1 MINSTPRLLHNVSFA
16 AVMLS
21 RLLRTGAL
29 CIAVLLAA
37 CSDDSSSSGQSGGKS
52 PNILFVIMDDVGI
65 DQMRALGYGGVEAAE
80 TPNIGA
86 IAGRGLRFR
95 NTWAMPE
102 CSPSRAMFFTGRY
115 PLRTNVTNAI
125 TSSDLAN
132 SQMSPYEY
140 TTPKLLKARGYTNAI
155 FGKTHFSGSPV
166 NPALNPYG
174 YTAPHQLG
182 WDTFAGW
189 ADGAPNPI
197 DSTAG
202 GIAAKGTYACG
213 FVPNSADDPVHGADM
228 GACYTVDGACAVL
241 SNSSGSPTPGRSC
254 MERGGILVPNAQC
267 ETPRP
272 AAVDFTVQNA
282 YYVSELITN
291 DENGVAKVYPADDA
305 SGIGRRYRT
314 EIESQLAIDW
324 IRARPA
330 GKPWMATLSFSSAHA
345 PYQAP
350 PSGLL
355 PAGSAN
361 TDGYD
366 CDNTLQLRTLM
377 KQMIESMDQQL
388 GRVLVETGIAT
399 RNSDGSLAYDP
410 QHSNTMVVI
419 VGDNGSYT
427 LTVKAPFDPSHAKAY
442 VNQTGVWVPLIV
454 AGPQVVAPD
463 RDVAG
468 LVNIA
473 DLYQL
478 FAELAG
484 VDVHEAVPATR
495 ALDSVT
501 MLPYLKYPEQPSLRS
516 TNWTQTA
523 DNLRATTT
531 VQGACVIESA
541 NVCTPLFPQQ
551 GLCEMEGGT
560 WYGAGSTQPGVPAG
574 GFASCC
580 DVQKLQINL
589 GQAPVSVLPSSQIAV
604 RNLTHKLIRT
614 EAQTYEQGSDQCVT
628 ETDTGFYSVN
638 EDVPIPRIDFPQLAL
653 PIANL
658 SGADLASYQ
667 QLTAEMQRVSDSN
680 VPCPGDGNSDG
691 IVDAKDLADLTY
703 WRGVVDDSSSWFD
716 FNLDG
721 LTDEA
726 DIAILEA
733 NFNTRCAKPR

>member
-1 MINSTPRLLHNVSFA
+1 MINRTPRRFHNLSFTSA
-16 AVMLS
+16 IPC
-21 RLLRTGAL
+21 LLRAGVLGIAAL
-29 CIAVLLAA
+29 LLAS
-37 CSDDSSSSGQSGGKS
+37 CSGDSGHSGEAATQP
-52 PNILFVIMDDVGI
+52 PNILFVILDDVGI
-65 DQMRALGYGGVEAAE
+65 DQMKVFGYGGVDPAQ

-86 IAGRGLRFR
+86 IAQEGLRFR

-102 CSPSRAMFFTGRY
+102 CSPSRALFFTGRY
-115 PLRTNVTNAI
+115 PLRTNIGNAI

-132 SQMSPYEY
+132 SQLSPYEY

-189 ADGAPNPI
+189 ADGAPNPV

-202 GIAAKGTYACG
+202 GVAATGTYGCG
-213 FVPNSADDPVHGADM
+213 FVPNSAADPVNGADM
-228 GACYTVDGACAVL
+228 GACYTVDGACDVL
-241 SNSSGSPTPGRSC
+241 TASSKAPTPGRSC

-267 ETPRP
+267 ATPRP
-272 AAVDFTVQNA
+272 ANVDFTIQNA

-291 DENGVAKVYPADDA
+291 DENGIAKVYSPDDA
-305 SGIGRRYRT
+305 SGIARRYRT

-324 IRARPA
+324 IKARPA
-330 GKPWMATLSFSSAHA
+330 NKPWMATLSFSSAHA

-350 PSGLL
+350 PVALL
-355 PAGSAN
+355 PEGSTD
-361 TDGYD
+361 TDGYNCED
-366 CDNTLQLRTLM
+366 TLQVRTLM
-377 KQMIESMDQQL
+377 KQMIESADQQL

-399 RNSDGSLAYDP
+399 RNSDGSIAYDP

-419 VGDNGSYT
+419 VGDNGTYT
-427 LTVKAPFDPSHAKAY
+427 LTVKAPFDPLHAKAY

-454 AGPQVVAPD
+454 AGPQVVSPN
-463 RDVAG
+463 RDVSG

-478 FAELAG
+478 FAELGG
-484 VDVHEAVPATR
+484 VDVHQAVPATR
-495 ALDSVT
+495 ALDSVS
-501 MLPYLKYPEQPSLRS
+501 MLPYLENPSQPSLRT

-531 VQGACVIESA
+531 VQGACVINSA

-560 WYGAGSTQPGVPAG
+560 WYGAGSTMPGVPAG

-580 DVQKLQINL
+580 DVQKLQISL
-589 GQAPVSVLPSSQIAV
+589 SQAPSSVLPSAQTAV
-604 RNLTHKLIRT
+604 RNLTHKLIRI
-614 EAQTYEQGSDQCVT
+614 EADNYEAGTDQCVT
-628 ETDTGFYSVN
+628 ETTTEFYKVD
-638 EDVPIPRIDFPQLAL
+638 EDVPVPRIDFPNLAL
-653 PIANL
+653 PIASL
-658 SGADLASYQ
+658 TGDDLAAYQ
-667 QLTAEMQRVSDSN
+667 QLTADMQQVTDSN
-680 VPCPGDGNSDG
+680 VPCPGDGNADG
-691 IVDAKDLADLTY
+691 IVDAQDLADLSY
-703 WRGVVDDSSSWFD
+703 WRGVVNDSSTWFD

-721 LTDEA
+721 LTDAA
-726 DIAILEA
+726 DVAIVEA
-733 NFNTRCAKPR
+733 NFEVKCAKPR

>member
-1 MINSTPRLLHNVSFA
+1 MINHALRRLQT
-16 AVMLS
+16 LS
-21 RLLRTGAL
+21 IASALPSLLRVGLICMA
-29 CIAVLLAA
+29 ALLAA
-37 CSDDSSSSGQSGGKS
+37 CSDGSSGRAPSQL

-65 DQMRALGYGGVEAAE
+65 DQMQAFGYGGAEPAE
-80 TPNIGA
+80 TPNISA
-86 IAGRGLRFR
+86 VAQRGLRFR

-102 CSPSRAMFFTGRY
+102 CSPSRAMLFTGRY
-115 PLRTNVTNAI
+115 PLRTNITNAI

-132 SQMSPYEY
+132 SQASPYEY
-140 TTPKLLKARGYTNAI
+140 TTPKLLKERGYTNAI

-202 GIAAKGTYACG
+202 GVATKGTYACG
-213 FVPNSADDPVHGADM
+213 FVPNSADDPANGADM
-228 GACYTVDGACAVL
+228 GACYSVDGACEVL
-241 SNSSGSPTPGRSC
+241 SASSETPTPGRSC

-267 ETPRP
+267 ATPRP
-272 AAVDFTVQNA
+272 ANVDFTLQNA

-291 DENGVAKVYPADDA
+291 DASGTAKVYAPDDV
-305 SGIGRRYRT
+305 SGVGRRYRT

-324 IRARPA
+324 IKARPA

-350 PSGLL
+350 PVNLL
-355 PAGSAN
+355 PPDAAN

-377 KQMIESMDQQL
+377 TQMIESMDQQI

-410 QHSNTMVVI
+410 QRSNTVVVI

-427 LTVKAPFDPSHAKAY
+427 LTVKAPFDPTHAKAY
-442 VNQTGVWVPLIV
+442 VNQTGVWVPLVV

-463 RDVAG
+463 RDVSG

-484 VDVHEAVPATR
+484 IDVRKAVPATR
-495 ALDSVT
+495 ALDSVS
-501 MLPYLKYPEQPSLRS
+501 MQPYLQNPSQPSLRS
-516 TNWTQTA
+516 TNWTQA
-523 DNLRATTT
+523 GDNLRATTT
-531 VQGACVIESA
+531 VQGACVISSA
-541 NVCTPLFPQQ
+541 NVCTQLFPQQ
-551 GLCEMEGGT
+551 GLCEMEGGI
-560 WYGAGSTQPGVPAG
+560 WYGAGSTVPGVSPAG
-574 GFASCC
+574 FSSCC
-580 DVQKLQINL
+580 DVQKLQISLNETP
-589 GQAPVSVLPSSQIAV
+589 ASVLPSSQVAV
-604 RNLTHKLIRT
+604 RNLTHKLIRM
-614 EAQTYEQGSDQCVT
+614 EAENYEQGSDQCVL
-628 ETDTGFYSVN
+628 ETTTQFFSVN
-638 EDVPIPRIDFPQLAL
+638 EEVPIPRIDFPQLAL
-653 PIANL
+653 SIDSL
-658 SGADLASYQ
+658 SGADAVSYEQLA
-667 QLTAEMQRVSDSN
+667 TEMQRVTDSN
-680 VPCPGDGNSDG
+680 APCPGDGNSDG
-691 IVDAKDLADLTY
+691 VVDAQDLADLSY
-703 WRGVVDDSSSWFD
+703 WREVTNGSSSWFD

-721 LTDEA
+721 LTNEA
-726 DIAILEA
+726 DVAIVED
-733 NFNTRCAKPR
+733 NFNAKCSTLR

>member
-1 MINSTPRLLHNVSFA
+1 MIARVSCRLQA
-16 AVMLS
+16 LS
-21 RLLRTGAL
+21 VVTVPFSLLRAGMICMVAL
-29 CIAVLLAA
+29 LPA
-37 CSDDSSSSGQSGGKS
+37 CSGDSGHPRKPP
-52 PNILFVIMDDVGI
+52 PNILFVIMDDVGV
-65 DQMRALGYGGVEAAE
+65 DQMQAFGYGGASPAE

-86 IAGRGLRFR
+86 VARQGLRFR

-102 CSPSRAMFFTGRY
+102 CSPSRVLLFTGRY
-115 PLRTNVTNAI
+115 PLRTNITNAI

-132 SQMSPYEY
+132 SQISPYEY
-140 TTPKLLKARGYTNAI
+140 TTPKLLKERGYSNGI

-202 GIAAKGTYACG
+202 GVAAAGTYSCG
-213 FVPNSADDPVHGADM
+213 FVPNSADDPVNGADM
-228 GACYTVDGACAVL
+228 GACYTVDGGCEVL
-241 SNSSGSPTPGRSC
+241 SASSGAPTPGRSC

-267 ETPRP
+267 AAPRP
-272 AAVDFTVQNA
+272 ANVDFTIQNG

-291 DENGVAKVYPADDA
+291 DESGTAKIHAPDDT
-305 SGIGRRYRT
+305 SGAGRRYRS

-350 PSGLL
+350 PAALL
-355 PAGSAN
+355 PAGSAD

-366 CDNTLQLRTLM
+366 CEDTLQSRTLM
-377 KQMIESMDQQL
+377 KQMIESMDQQI

-410 QHSNTMVVI
+410 QRSNTMVVI

-427 LTVKAPFDPSHAKAY
+427 LTVKAPFDPTHAKAY

-484 VDVHEAVPATR
+484 VDVHEAVPDTR
-495 ALDSVT
+495 ALDSVS
-501 MLPYLKYPEQPSLRS
+501 MLPYLRNPSQPSLRS
-516 TNWTQTA
+516 TNWTQA
-523 DNLRATTT
+523 GDNLRATTT
-531 VQGACVIESA
+531 VQGACVIDSA
-541 NVCTPLFPQQ
+541 NVCTPLFPQK

-560 WYGAGSTQPGVPAG
+560 WYGAGSTVPGVPSAG
-574 GFASCC
+574 FSSCC
-580 DVQKLQINL
+580 AVQKLQIS
-589 GQAPVSVLPSSQIAV
+589 QSQTPASVLPSAQFAV

-614 EAQTYEQGSDQCVT
+614 EAENYEQAGDQCVL
-628 ETDTGFYSVN
+628 ETTTQFYAVDEN
-638 EDVPIPRIDFPQLAL
+638 VPVPRIDFPQLAL
-653 PIANL
+653 PIA
-658 SGADLASYQ
+658 DLGGDDAASYQ
-667 QLTAEMQRVSDSN
+667 QLNAELQRMTDSSA
-680 VPCPGDGNSDG
+680 PCPGDGNSDG
-691 IVDAKDLADLTY
+691 IVDARDLADLSY
-703 WRGVVDDSSSWFD
+703 WRGVVDGSSSWFD

-721 LTDEA
+721 LTDAA
-726 DIAILEA
+726 DVSIVND
-733 NFNTRCAKPR
+733 NFDTECSKPR